1 MTNASLR
8 GIDTNLVVA
17 LHALLHDP
25 NVTRAAKTVG
35 IGQSSLS
42 HALARLRLHFGDP
55 LLVKVGRG
63 MVLTERAKALVGP
76 VDTVVRD
83 LTAVFA
89 PPAAFDARTSRRC
102 FRVVSTDN
110 VEVFL
115 LPHLMPLLAAE
126 APGVDLSF
134 HHLRSDWQNELRR
147 GACDLKLGRK
157 AQLPDGLRNQ
167 DLLRERLVCVLR
179 RGHPM
184 APMRKKPVTLERYL
198 ALGHVVV
205 APTTAVGE
213 PVDDWVDRALRARK
227 LSRRVALVVT
237 HFLAAPFV
245 VASSDLCLTVSE
257 SLVQAFRPLLPI
269 DAHPMPFGRGEY
281 RLSQVWSTSA
291 DGDPGHRWLRGMVAR
306 AARAA
311 ASEDR
316 TVGP

>member
-1 MTNASLR
+1 MTLAPLR

-42 HALARLRLHFGDP
+42 HALGRLRAHFGDP

-63 MVLTERAKALVGP
+63 MVLTERARALVGP
-76 VDTVVRD
+76 VDAAVRG
-83 LTAVFA
+83 LAAVFTPQA
-89 PPAAFDARTSRRC
+89 SFDPRVSRRC

-115 LPHLMPLLAAE
+115 LPHLLPLLAAE

-134 HHLRSDWQNELRR
+134 HHLGSDWQNELRR

-157 AQLPDGLRNQ
+157 AQLPEGLRNQ
-167 DLLRERLVCVLR
+167 DLFRERLVCVLR
-179 RGHPM
+179 RGHPL
-184 APMRKKPVTLERYL
+184 APARKKPLTLERYL
-198 ALGHVVV
+198 SLGHVVV
-205 APTTAVGE
+205 APTTAVSD
-213 PVDDWVDRALRARK
+213 PVDDWVDRALRGRK

-281 RLSQVWSTSA
+281 RLSQVWSAHA
-291 DGDPGHRWLRGMVAR
+291 DGDAGHRWLRGMVAR

-311 ASEDR
+311 ASAER
-316 TVGP
+316 MVG

>member
-1 MTNASLR
+1 MTQASLR

-63 MVLTERAKALVGP
+63 MVLTERARALLSP
-76 VDTVVRD
+76 VDAAVRS
-83 LTAVFA
+83 LSTVFA
-89 PPAAFDARTSRRC
+89 PPAAFDPGVSRRT

-115 LPHLMPLLAAE
+115 LPHLVQLLAAE

-134 HHLRSDWQNELRR
+134 HHLGSDWQNELRR

-157 AQLPDGLRNQ
+157 APLPEGLRNQ
-167 DLLRERLVCVLR
+167 DLFRERLVCVLR
-179 RGHPM
+179 RGHPL
-184 APMRKKPVTLERYL
+184 APARKKALTLERYL
-198 ALGHVVV
+198 SLGHVVV
-205 APTTAVGE
+205 APTTAVSDA
-213 PVDDWVDRALRARK
+213 VDDWVDRALRGRK

-257 SLVQAFRPLLPI
+257 SLVQAFRPLLPLV
-269 DAHPMPFGRGEY
+269 AHPMPFGRGEY
-281 RLSQVWSTSA
+281 RLSQVWSAHA
-291 DGDPGHRWLRGMVAR
+291 DADPGHRWLRGVVAR

-311 ASEDR
+311 ASAER
-316 TVGP
+316 MVG